1 MSKNIPLSIILV
13 ALFSS
18 AHADRTI
25 NLEPISVVS
34 ATKTKQ
40 SIKDVTSNLSV
51 ITSDELEEKNLT
63 TVQEALSTLKGIS
76 LVSNG
81 GIGANTS
88 LLLRG
93 MNNSRTLVL
102 VDGIRFQDPSST
114 SGANLSH
121 LMAADIERI
130 EIIKG
135 AQSGVWGGDASAGVI
150 NIITKDSKSGEH
162 ASANIEYG
170 SFNTKKYAASISHKN
185 ETIDLKLSA
194 NRTTSDSF
202 SVQSPRGDDLNQY
215 EDDRYENTTINFKA
229 GYTVNKDIKLK
240 FNFTDIDAI
249 KDYDSYNQPNDTN
262 MKSDID
268 NQMYSLQYLHTI
280 GEHDISF
287 KYEKSK
293 FARDEIGTVAQYGSE
308 YVKNFNGETT
318 NIELNDNYSY
328 AQDAFLLLGLGT
340 SNDDVNFIKTDS
352 SKSQKENESKY
363 LYATNSNKF
372 DNFVFTQSIRHDN
385 YDNFDDK
392 TTGKLG
398 VKYNFDKDISV
409 SSNIGTG
416 YNVPNIVQELNP
428 WGAIN
433 SDLNPENTKS
443 FDLSL
448 NYKNLEITYFYQKIK
463 DLIEW
468 YDPDGWGGNPA
479 IYKNLNGTSTFKGIE
494 VAYSKNI
501 IEDILLSSNYTYLS
515 AKDTNKQDLAR
526 RPKHTANIG
535 LDYYGVQDLHL
546 GAYAQYI
553 GERYDKANKQ
563 GQQTG
568 KYTVVNLVANYDV
581 NENIMAYV
589 KVDNLFD
596 KYYQV
601 VDGYATAPLSAYVG
615 LKARF

>member
-1 MSKNIPLSIILV
+1 MSKNIPLSLILV

-18 AHADRTI
+18 VHAEKTI

-40 SIKDVTSNLSV
+40 SIQDVTSNVSV
-51 ITSDELEEKNLT
+51 ITSQELEEKNLT
-63 TVQEALSTLKGIS
+63 TVQEALSNLNGIS
-76 LVSNG
+76 LVNNG
-81 GIGANTS
+81 GLGANTS

-93 MNNSRTLVL
+93 MNNNRTLVL
-102 VDGIRFQDPSST
+102 IDGIRYQDPSST
-114 SGANLSH
+114 SGANFSH

-130 EIIKG
+130 EVIKG
-135 AQSGVWGGDASAGVI
+135 AQSGVWGADATAGVI
-150 NIITKDSKSGEH
+150 NIITKDSKNGEH

-185 ETIDLKLSA
+185 EKIDLKLSV

-202 SVQSPRGDDLNQY
+202 SVQAPRGDDLDQY
-215 EDDRYENTTINFKA
+215 EDDKYKNTTVNFKA
-229 GYTVNKDIKLK
+229 GYTLNKDIKLK
-240 FNFTDIDAI
+240 FNFRDIDAL

-268 NQMYSLQYLHTI
+268 NQMYSLQYLHSI
-280 GEHDISF
+280 GKHDITF
-287 KYEKSK
+287 KYENSK
-293 FARDEIGTVAQYGSE
+293 FERDEIGTVAQFGSE
-308 YVKNFNGETT
+308 YVKNFNGETK

-328 AQDAFLLLGLGT
+328 AQDAFLLVGLGT
-340 SNDDVNFIKTDS
+340 SSDDVNFIKTDS
-352 SKSQKENESKY
+352 SKSQKENENKY

-372 DNFVFTQSIRHDN
+372 GKLVFTQSIRHDN

-398 VKYNFDKDISV
+398 LKYSFDKDISV

-433 SDLNPENTKS
+433 NDLNPEDTKS
-443 FDLSL
+443 FDFSL
-448 NYKNLEITYFYQKIK
+448 NYKELEVTYFHQRIE

-479 IYKNLNGTSTFKGIE
+479 IYKNLSGKSTFKGVE
-494 VAYSKNI
+494 VAYSRNI

-515 AKDTNKQDLAR
+515 AKDDAKQDLAR

-535 LDYYGVQDLHL
+535 VDYYGDEDLHF
-546 GAYAQYI
+546 GVYAQYI

-563 GQQTG
+563 GEQTG
-568 KYTVVNLVANYDV
+568 KYTVVNLAANYDI
-581 NENIMAYV
+581 NENVMAYV
-589 KVDNLFD
+589 KIDNLFD